1 MVKVFLAQ
9 EGGRGKEIG
18 VTRINL
24 QPSFIGIQS
33 NSVADSSVGRVG
45 KLETEELPG
54 VSKLALK

>member
-33 NSVADSSVGRVG
+33 NSVADSSVGSANLRR
-45 KLETEELPG
+45 KSFQESANWL
-54 VSKLALK
+54 